1 LSNEIKQMTSIS
13 KTSQDLLKEK
23 VEKIVNTSSFVLLMK
38 VFKNIISNPTEKKFQ
53 TVKKSEK
60 ISKLLTDEVIFI
72 LEKGGFENKN
82 ETLNYSEDKLIQLHE
97 TLIDVCRFAQP
108 HQELNGKEV
117 IMEWN
122 SLMDTA
128 DELSKQKLNERAL
141 LFYKQGLQLV
151 QGEYNKGYDLFLLS
165 CCATYTSIGKFFESN
180 QELAKAIEYHE
191 KAIQLVPED
200 YINSM
205 FDQDT
210 LAIPCNAYFSMSI
223 SLLLLPSPEI
233 HFDKIEKFLKISL
246 SISERTDKKQVEK
259 IANTLKMI
267 ALKKKNFNDF
277 SHWDKKSK
285 EFQTSS
291 QSSHDTYVSR
301 LMSIEQ
307 NIKGNPTKFIK
318 KLIELAEET
327 EITFPEFSGSLY
339 GQVIFHY
346 RTQKELDIKEGI
358 HYGMKALEIM
368 KKIHGEKDG
377 IVRNV
382 YLSLSDVY
390 QRLGDHQKAKEYK
403 MKQIESEVLMGL
415 RKDEND
421 F

>member
-1 LSNEIKQMTSIS
+1 MTTSIS
-13 KTSQDLLKEK
+13 KTTKDLLKEK
-23 VEKIVNTSSFVLLMK
+23 VEKIVNTSSFVLLTK

-60 ISKLLTDEVIFI
+60 ISKLLTDDVIFI
-72 LEKGGFENKN
+72 LEKGGFENKHD
-82 ETLNYSEDKLIQLHE
+82 TLTYSEDKLIQLHE
-97 TLIDVCRFAQP
+97 TLIEVCHFAQP
-108 HQELNGKEV
+108 FQELNGKEV

-128 DELSKQKLNERAL
+128 DNLNKQKLNDRAF
-141 LFYKQGLQLV
+141 LFYTQALQLV
-151 QGEYNKGYDLFLLS
+151 LGEYNKGYNLFLLS
-165 CCATYTSIGKFFESN
+165 CCSTYTSLGKFFESK
-180 QELAKAIEYHE
+180 QELTKAIEYHE

-200 YINSM
+200 FINSI
-205 FDQDT
+205 DEVET
-210 LAIPCNAYFSMSI
+210 LAIPSNAYFSMAI
-223 SLLLLPSPEI
+223 CLLVLPSPEMF
-233 HFDKIEKFLKISL
+233 FDKIEKYLKISL

-267 ALKKKNFNDF
+267 ALKKKNFTEF

-285 EFQTSS
+285 EFQSSGS
-291 QSSHDTYVSR
+291 QSSHDSYVSR
-301 LMSIEQ
+301 LMNIEQ

-346 RTQKELDIKEGI
+346 RTQKELDVKEGI

-390 QRLGDHQKAKEYK
+390 ERLGDHQKAKEFK
-403 MKQIESEVLMGL
+403 KKQIESEVLMGL
-415 RKDEND
+415 RKDENN